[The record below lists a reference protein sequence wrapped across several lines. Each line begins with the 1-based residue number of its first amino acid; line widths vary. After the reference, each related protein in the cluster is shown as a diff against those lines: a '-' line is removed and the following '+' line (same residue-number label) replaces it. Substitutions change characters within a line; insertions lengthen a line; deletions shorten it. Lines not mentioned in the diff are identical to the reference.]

1 MAAGGYVKRNI
12 WDEATYLGY
21 PLTPW
26 YPPSVKPVRKG
37 LYIVGSDKLSVM
49 SEWNGKQWISGNGKP
64 MWGQCCCWRG
74 IAGEPK

>member
-1 MAAGGYVKRNI
+1 MAAGGYVRKNI
-12 WDEATYLGY
+12 WGEATYLGY

-37 LYIVGSDKLSVM
+37 LYIIGSDYLSVL
-49 SEWNGKQWISGNGKP
+49 SEWNGKKWVRPDKKP
-64 MWGQCCCWRG
+64 MSNQDWSWRG